1 MAGDSILERVQLA
14 DGKEM
19 VLLRWEQHVEIRI
32 DDRPLMS
39 THDSTSERALGEL
52 VAARLEGLPAP
63 RILIGGLGFG
73 FTVRAAL
80 DALPGDARV
89 VVAELV
95 PAVVRWNRGEYGTY
109 ARRPLDD
116 PRVEVLTE
124 DVAAVIAR
132 DKHAYDAIVL
142 DIDNGPDALVH
153 AGNAEIYKRAG
164 LERTRAAL
172 KGPGVLAVWSAFPS
186 KTFTKWL
193 RDLGFEVTVE
203 RIKSADPRGP
213 RYYIW
218 MAQLA

>member
-1 MAGDSILERVQLA
+1 MIGDTILERVKLD

-19 VLLRWEQHVEIRI
+19 VLLRWDQHVEIRI

-39 THDSTSERALGEL
+39 SHDSTSERALGDL
-52 VAARLEGLPAP
+52 VAARLEGVSAP
-63 RILIGGLGFG
+63 RILIGGLGLG

-80 DALPGDARV
+80 DALPRDAQV

-95 PAVVRWNRGEYGTY
+95 PAVVRWNRGEYGNY
-109 ARRPLDD
+109 AGRPLDD
-116 PRVEVLTE
+116 PRVEVITD

-132 DKHAYDAIVL
+132 GPRSFDAVVL

-153 AGNAEIYKRAG
+153 PGNAAIYKYAG
-164 LERTRAAL
+164 LEKTRAAL

-193 RDLGFEVTVE
+193 RDLGFEVSIE